1 MLAKFRTEKKWIQI
15 FRYKWS
21 KIHITTQWGINYFF
35 FYDTT
40 YVNENGM
47 LGQQLYLTQL
57 SSAKY
62 DFVLDVVAYD
72 ADAILETKSAHPHTD
87 TQEVC

>member
-1 MLAKFRTEKKWIQI
+1 
-15 FRYKWS
+15 
-21 KIHITTQWGINYFF
+21 
-35 FYDTT
+35 
-40 YVNENGM
+40 M

-62 DFVLDVVAYD
+62 DFVVDVVAYD